1 MKHLKVFLYSI
12 LFLST
17 AVFAAE
23 QQPPKP
29 LASCSIQVPYGSPST
44 VANHPVICRGAY
56 ILEHDPVA
64 KIPNWVAWTLTPDHA
79 IGCVVRT
86 NAFAT
91 DKSLPSTARSTPAD
105 YAHSGYDQGHLA
117 NDADMSWDDQVE
129 HESFYMSNMSPQ
141 LPSVN
146 RGVWKNL
153 ESAARAWVYQ
163 TKHAHTIYAGNVYSS
178 SSKTIGENK
187 VVVPDYLFKIVIDDV
202 TKKSYAFLFPHKDG
216 LESDFTKYQVTVA
229 DVEKISKTTFPV
241 PDSKTVKNQ
250 TITADLKTIAADKKK
265 QCKGGNDD

>member
-1 MKHLKVFLYSI
+1 MNLLKAFLYSLV
-12 LFLST
+12 LFTT
-17 AVFAAE
+17 ATFAAD

-29 LASCSIQVPYGSPST
+29 VASCAAQVPYGTPST
-44 VANHPVICRGAY
+44 VANHPVICRNAY

-64 KIPNWVAWTLTPDHA
+64 KIPNWVAWTLTPEHA
-79 IGCVVRT
+79 IGCVART

-91 DKSLPSTARSTPAD
+91 DQSLPNGARSTPAD

-146 RGVWKNL
+146 RGTWKNL

-178 SSKTIGENK
+178 SSKTIGDDK
-187 VVVPDYLFKIVIDDV
+187 VVVPDALFKIVTDNT
-202 TKKSYAFLFPHKDG
+202 TKKTYAFLFPHKDG
-216 LESDFTKYQVTVA
+216 LDSDFTKYQVTVA
-229 DVEKISKTTFPV
+229 DVEKASGITFPV
-241 PDSKTVKNQ
+241 PDSKTSKNPVPA
-250 TITADLKTIAADKKK
+250 ADLKTIAADKKK
-265 QCKGGNDD
+265 QCKE